1 MGSYC
6 TSDEVLRFIGLPSLE
21 GIDVEHYIQLA
32 EAEIEAQSYTC
43 FAGKECVSDLET
55 HSITTPL
62 GRFWWGAGVPIHL
75 RHRPVKRILRF
86 EVFRGGTW
94 QDIRQFE
101 GRYAGHWWCD
111 YEYGVCFVRYVFW
124 WEGGREIRIQ
134 YVYGEDTLPPH
145 VKQACILI
153 ASRMLLATERNRLL
167 LFESTQT
174 LDFDRMI
181 ERIDRELEPLLDRI
195 RGVGIPTGLPV

>member
-1 MGSYC
+1 MKHYC
-6 TSDEVLRFIGLPSLE
+6 TSNDVLRFLGLQQLE

-32 EAEIEAQSYTC
+32 EAEIEALSYTC
-43 FAGKECVSDLET
+43 FAGKECISDLET

-101 GRYAGHWWCD
+101 G
-111 YEYGVCFVRYVFW
+111 
-124 WEGGREIRIQ
+124 
-134 YVYGEDTLPPH
+134 
-145 VKQACILI
+145 
-153 ASRMLLATERNRLL
+153 
-167 LFESTQT
+167 
-174 LDFDRMI
+174 
-181 ERIDRELEPLLDRI
+181 
-195 RGVGIPTGLPV
+195 